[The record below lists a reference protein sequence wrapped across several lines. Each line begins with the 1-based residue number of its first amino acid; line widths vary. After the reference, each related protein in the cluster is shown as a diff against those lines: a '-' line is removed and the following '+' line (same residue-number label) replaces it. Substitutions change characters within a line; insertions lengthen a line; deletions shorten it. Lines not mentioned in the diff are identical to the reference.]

1 MGAWRFFLKA
11 SLIGKTAIK
20 QLQGGLK
27 ALEHAKLSHVHYREN
42 IHNII
47 FFKFPPISELEHI
60 FPAGW
65 NA

>member
-1 MGAWRFFLKA
+1 MLLLKKLFLSLSRGGGQWVHGDFFLKA

-47 FFKFPPISELEHI
+47 FF
-60 FPAGW
+60 
-65 NA
+65 